1 MTTSMQESDPFE
13 LKVLIGVAE
22 LIAGDGSPLT
32 WSRDADYS
40 ADEVGIHLDLTP
52 DIPGASVTLTDYVV
66 RDDTGSEDS
75 VVGVQVLVRSADRVQ
90 LRAIQSWVFNLLHGR
105 SRSTLSLITLT
116 WARRSSGTNLGQ
128 DRNNRIGRTDNY
140 YLGVAR
146 STPVRT

>member
-1 MTTSMQESDPFE
+1 
-13 LKVLIGVAE
+13 
-22 LIAGDGSPLT
+22 
-32 WSRDADYS
+32 
-40 ADEVGIHLDLTP
+40 
-52 DIPGASVTLTDYVV
+52 
-66 RDDTGSEDS
+66 
-75 VVGVQVLVRSADRVQ
+75 VQ